1 MGDDKAVGFGR
12 EPFTAIGFR
21 PLIRWLS
28 ASRAA
33 LVAFICQTDEEGQG
47 SVVEGQGSGTSHG
60 ARPVGHAIP
69 HQLVVYK
76 RGLLVRCCMGC
87 LYAAT
92 LIDGDIDG
100 GRTMASWRQYVHG

>member
-21 PLIRWLS
+21 PLIRWLT

-33 LVAFICQTDEEGQG
+33 LVAFICQTDEDGQG

-60 ARPVGHAIP
+60 AGLSVTQYRISLSCINVGSW
-69 HQLVVYK
+69 
-76 RGLLVRCCMGC
+76 C
-87 LYAAT
+87 AAAW
-92 LIDGDIDG
+92 DVS
-100 GRTMASWRQYVHG
+100 MQPP